1 MLKSGPMR
9 ILIFSTQCR
18 AVESR
23 ITNTNWNNKG
33 NRLATKKVK
42 RIHCDNIHVTAWTA
56 DRTIKS

>member
-1 MLKSGPMR
+1 MR

-18 AVESR
+18 AVESH